1 MNLFIVESPAKI
13 NKICAALGKTYTGL
27 ASYGHIMD
35 LDNSNMSIDFNNNFN
50 PIYVISADKKKVV
63 SDLSQ
68 AAKNAKQVFLA
79 TDKDREGEMISW
91 NIAQVLK
98 LKNPKRITF
107 TSLTKAALQNAI
119 KNAGLIDENMVNS
132 QKARRVLDRI
142 VGYELS
148 PLIDKFIGDRKLSAG
163 RVQSVVCR
171 LIVDR
176 ENEINNFFANDNL
189 NSYFQFGAIFTIKK
203 QELKTQ
209 LYTKK
214 LPLTAQP
221 FKGEVSKIGTKL
233 ETTNLFATMIESIF
247 TIENVFVKRRIQSPS
262 TPYTTSTLQQ
272 DASNKLGFNSKRT
285 MFAAQ
290 HLYEAGLITYM
301 RTDSIILSDEALK
314 NIEKYVLENFDKTY
328 YKKSVYKSNDNA
340 QEAHECIRPTDV
352 FTDSIIEGG
361 KLQQDEIKLY
371 NLIWKRTVATQ
382 MNPAEYDDLNIQI
395 SISKLNK
402 YFFATCIPTIV
413 FDGFLILY
421 KTKNNVENEEEE
433 GENEDTNTE
442 NDKFNVKLLV
452 KDTKLN
458 VLNIKAHQEYEK
470 PPSRFN
476 EASLIN
482 KLDVKNL
489 NIGRPSTYAAI
500 MSKIVEKKYVK
511 IDNNPGLDVNSFIL
525 TWNHSDT
532 DIKEETKK
540 ITLCKEKN
548 KFMPTKLGVTIT
560 NYLILHF
567 PRIMDYKFTSSMEQ
581 KLDEIANGKLIWHE
595 VIKEFYEE
603 FHPLVMNIVNLNN
616 IKFNK
621 QESLGKYLNGDIYAS
636 ETKYGPAIKYVD
648 GTIVKFFK
656 IIEPHTVDNITIDQA
671 INIIKENID
680 YPKYIGLLEKKKI
693 TLKKNGNSFYIDYNK
708 KTYPS
713 TKNNLTLNEA
723 IKIIESGGKIPLL
736 QLKNEARICSIYQGK
751 ENRYITVLNTKTK
764 KSYNVP
770 LPDGENLK
778 ELTME
783 RINII
788 VNEKYNKK

>member
-35 LDNSNMSIDFNNNFN
+35 LDNSNMSIDFDNNFN
-50 PIYVISADKKKVV
+50 PIYVISADKKTVV
-63 SDLSQ
+63 SNLAK
-68 AAKNAKQVFLA
+68 AAKSAKQVFLA

-107 TSLTKAALQNAI
+107 TSLTKAALQDAI

-148 PLIDKFIGDRKLSAG
+148 PLIDKFMGDRKLSAG

-176 ENEINNFFANDNL
+176 ENEINNFFSNDNL
-189 NSYFQFGAIFTIKK
+189 NSYFQFNAIFSIKK
-203 QELKTQ
+203 QELKAQ

-214 LPLTAQP
+214 LPLTSQP
-221 FKGEVSKIGTKL
+221 FKGEISKIATKL
-233 ETTNLFATMIESIF
+233 DATNLLTSIIESIF
-247 TIENVFVKRRIQSPS
+247 TIENVFTKRRIQSPS

-314 NIEKYVLENFDKTY
+314 NIEKYILETYPEVY
-328 YKKSVYKSNDNA
+328 YKKNVYKSNDDA

-352 FTDSIIEGG
+352 FTNSITEGG
-361 KLQQDEIKLY
+361 KIQQDEIKLY

-382 MNPAEYDDLNIQI
+382 MRPAEYDDLNIQI

-402 YFFATCIPTIV
+402 YFFGTCISSIV
-413 FDGFLILY
+413 FDGFLIIY
-421 KTKNNVENEEEE
+421 KAKNNTENEEEKDE
-433 GENEDTNTE
+433 DGETNNDNE
-442 NDKFNVKLLV
+442 KFNVKLLV

-458 VLNIKAHQEYEK
+458 ILNINAKQEYEK
-470 PPSRFN
+470 PPSRYN

-489 NIGRPSTYAAI
+489 NIGRPSTYATI

-511 IDNNPGLDVNSFIL
+511 IDSNPGLDVNSFIL
-525 TWNHSDT
+525 SWNHTDT
-532 DIKEETKK
+532 EIKEETKK

-548 KFMPTKLGVTIT
+548 KFMPTKLGIVIT
-560 NYLILHF
+560 NYLILNF
-567 PRIMDYKFTSSMEQ
+567 PKIMEYKFTSSMEQ
-581 KLDEIANGKLIWHE
+581 KLDEIASGKLIWHE
-595 VIKEFYEE
+595 VIREFYEE

-616 IKFNK
+616 IKHYK

-636 ETKYGPAIKYVD
+636 ETKYGPSIKYVD
-648 GTIVKFFK
+648 GTVVKFFK
-656 IIEPHTVDNITIDQA
+656 IIEPLTVETITIDQA

-680 YPKYIGLLEKKKI
+680 YPKYIGMLERKKI
-693 TLKKNGNSFYIDYNK
+693 MLKKNGNSYYIDYNK

-723 IKIIESGGKIPLL
+723 VKIVESGGKTPLL
-736 QLKNEARICSIYQGK
+736 QLKNDARICSIYQGK
-751 ENRYITVLNTKTK
+751 ENRYITVLNTKTN

-778 ELTME
+778 DLTME
-783 RINII
+783 RINSII
-788 VNEKYNKK
+788 NAKYNKK